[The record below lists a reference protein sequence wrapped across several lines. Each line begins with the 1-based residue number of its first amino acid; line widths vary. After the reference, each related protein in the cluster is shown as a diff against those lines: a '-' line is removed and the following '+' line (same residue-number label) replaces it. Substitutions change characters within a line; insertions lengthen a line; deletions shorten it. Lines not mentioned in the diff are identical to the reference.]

1 MALTRSEREQLLQH
15 IDESVQQKFYD
26 PHFNGRNWKEI
37 VAQHRQ
43 QILNSDSDS
52 GFEAAVADMLDELG
66 SSGLGILGPHTAVT
80 PRSSINA
87 SFRAVYTDSDGLR
100 WAFQD
105 VLPGGVADRAEIK
118 PADLLIAV
126 AGRDAETPHS
136 PAFEM

>member
-1 MALTRSEREQLLQH
+1 MALTRSEREQLLQR
-15 IDESVQQKFYD
+15 IDDSVQQKFYD

-52 GFEAAVADMLDELG
+52 AFEATVADMLDELG

-87 SFRAVYTDSDGLR
+87 SFRAVYTDADGLR

-105 VLPGGVADRAEIK
+105 VLPGGVADRC
-118 PADLLIAV
+118 
-126 AGRDAETPHS
+126 GRQASGPSHRHRVR
-136 PAFEM
+136 

>member
-1 MALTRSEREQLLQH
+1 MALTRSEREQLLQR
-15 IDESVQQKFYD
+15 IDDSVQQKFYD

-52 GFEAAVADMLDELG
+52 AFEAAVADMLDELG

-87 SFRAVYTDSDGLR
+87 SFRAVYTDCR
-100 WAFQD
+100 WACVGRFRMSCPEGLQI
-105 VLPGGVADRAEIK
+105 ARASSQ
-118 PADLLIAV
+118 
-126 AGRDAETPHS
+126 RT
-136 PAFEM
+136 F